1 MNSSAPYNFTQLNP
15 YDYTNTNCNDM
26 MEIWSY
32 FQYNTTGEYKYY
44 YGYDTEDTVYQSI
57 IRGFEA
63 IRNGS
68 LEAPPKDQSFW
79 DWAVDGG
86 ALRWTLSTDGWDR
99 CPAEMCKIIGWE
111 GSPDLAGVGMLATY
125 IIQAIL
131 ITVYLCAILMV
142 NLYQQPNQSWMWPP
156 LSRILCAV
164 LDTTREFLSTSAI
177 FSLALL
183 VASVCSIT
191 QIEAYQ
197 SSTTWILLLV
207 IPLYSVLAVFVLH
220 LAAWEILQR
229 YKGRVLVLLIME
241 VMVIVLAA
249 RSSVYYYDVNPSRDE
264 SPCLKV
270 KSFKSMAILS
280 WTVAGFLCLS
290 VTAYLVDFLI
300 SMVRRRPGLFE
311 RLSSTIRWAVIGA
324 GLCMMWYLIGWFVKL
339 TLDIRSRAGDNNGDN
354 KWTFGQVLAL
364 STWAPFL
371 IEFGY
376 NIWEGPK
383 KAHEAHSNY
392 PSKSA
397 LQGSFAMRSP
407 GEDEERGKFALLE

>member
-142 NLYQQPNQSWMWPP
+142 NLYQQPNQSW
-156 LSRILCAV
+156 
-164 LDTTREFLSTSAI
+164 
-177 FSLALL
+177 
-183 VASVCSIT
+183 
-191 QIEAYQ
+191 
-197 SSTTWILLLV
+197 
-207 IPLYSVLAVFVLH
+207 
-220 LAAWEILQR
+220 
-229 YKGRVLVLLIME
+229 IM
-241 VMVIVLAA
+241 
-249 RSSVYYYDVNPSRDE
+249 
-264 SPCLKV
+264 
-270 KSFKSMAILS
+270 
-280 WTVAGFLCLS
+280 
-290 VTAYLVDFLI
+290 
-300 SMVRRRPGLFE
+300 
-311 RLSSTIRWAVIGA
+311 IRWAVIGA

-407 GEDEERGKFALLE
+407 GEDEERGKFALLDDEEASSAKHYLPSTPDKPSASDHTKENTQEYVNASDTIQLSFNVQPIQFLVSILWSRLLRSACSRRQKDLS